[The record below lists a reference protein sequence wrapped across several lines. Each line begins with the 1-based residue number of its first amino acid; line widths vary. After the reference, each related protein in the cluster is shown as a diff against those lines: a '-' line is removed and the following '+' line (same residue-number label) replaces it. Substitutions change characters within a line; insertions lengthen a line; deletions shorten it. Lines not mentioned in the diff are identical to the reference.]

1 MPSFKTENALLL
13 SVRPLG
19 ERSWLLSVLTKEN
32 GRFCGVLK
40 AKQPPHIGSFLTLR
54 WQARL
59 NEQIGTFYLD
69 DSKAFF
75 IDFLDDKIRLYILSS
90 VCALLTELLPERQ
103 KESVFYEKTVLLLKN
118 ISDLNILIQY
128 VKWEIDLL
136 YTIGFGLDFS
146 DCAGG
151 GDRNDLAYVSPKS
164 GRAVSREKGL
174 PYQDKLLPLP
184 RFLWQ
189 ETESVSNVDLLQAF
203 SLATYFFT
211 AHTGLKQ
218 LPVMREQLIHSLLK

>member
-13 SVRPLG
+13 SVKPLG
-19 ERSWLLSVLTKEN
+19 ERTWLLSVLTSEN

-40 AKQPPHIGSFLTLR
+40 AKQAPHIGSFVSIR

-59 NEQIGTFYLD
+59 NDQLGTFYLD
-69 DSKAFF
+69 EIKAFF
-75 IDFLDDKIRLYILSS
+75 IDFLDDKVRLYILSS
-90 VCALLTELLPERQ
+90 ICALLAELLPERQ
-103 KESVFYEKTVLLLKN
+103 IEYDLYEQTVRLLKN
-118 ISDLNILIQY
+118 MMQPDVLVQY
-128 VKWEIDLL
+128 AKWEVELL
-136 YTIGFGLDFS
+136 RAIGFGLDFS

-151 GDRNDLAYVSPKS
+151 GDKNNLAYVSPRS

-189 ETESVSNVDLLQAF
+189 KSNKIDNMELLQAF
-203 SLATYFFT
+203 SLTTYFLT
-211 AHTGLKQ
+211 THTGLKQ
-218 LPVMREQLIHSLLK
+218 LPVIREQLIQTLLK

>member
-13 SVRPLG
+13 SAKPLG
-19 ERSWLLSVLTKEN
+19 ERSWLLSVLTPEN

-40 AKQPPHIGSFLTLR
+40 TKQPPHVGSFLSLR

-59 NEQIGTFYLD
+59 NEQLGTFYLD
-69 DSKAFF
+69 DAKAFF

-90 VCALLTELLPERQ
+90 VCVLLTELLPERQ
-103 KESVFYEKTVLLLKN
+103 KEDDLYEQTIHLLQN
-118 ISDLNILIQY
+118 MAQSDILLQY
-128 VKWEIDLL
+128 IKWELALL
-136 YTIGFGLDFS
+136 RAIGFGLDFS
-146 DCAGG
+146 ECAGG
-151 GDRNDLAYVSPKS
+151 GDKNDLAYISPKS

-189 ETESVSNVDLLQAF
+189 KTNDPSNLELIQAF
-203 SLATYFFT
+203 SLTTYFLT
-211 AHTGLKQ
+211 TYTGLKQ
-218 LPVMREQLIHSLLK
+218 LPVMREQLIHLLLK